1 MFIFLSR
8 FGRLVVG
15 AAVVIAVTSVLGL
28 STLTTNAVP
37 VASHH
42 SSHGGSTGTSSI
54 TLVLLSSTDGSPHWG
69 QKITFTV
76 STTAT
81 TEPHVSLTCSQNGV
95 VVYTNQTGYYASYPW
110 PWTQTMTL
118 SSYAWTGGGASCAA
132 VLYYFSGSKT
142 VNAFTLNFQV
152 AA

>member
-42 SSHGGSTGTSSI
+42 SSHGGSTGTSS
-54 TLVLLSSTDGSPHWG
+54 
-69 QKITFTV
+69 
-76 STTAT
+76 
-81 TEPHVSLTCSQNGV
+81 LT
-95 VVYTNQTGYYASYPW
+95 
-110 PWTQTMTL
+110 
-118 SSYAWTGGGASCAA
+118 
-132 VLYYFSGSKT
+132 
-142 VNAFTLNFQV
+142 
-152 AA
+152 

>member
-37 VASHH
+37 VASHN
-42 SSHGGSTGTSSI
+42 SSHGGSNGTSSL

-76 STTAT
+76 TTTAT
-81 TEPHVSLTCSQNGV
+81 TEPHVSLACSQNGT
-95 VVYTNQTGYYASYPW
+95 VVYRNDAGYYASYPW
-110 PWTQTMTL
+110 PWLQTMTL
-118 SSYAWTGGGASCAA
+118 SSYAWTSGGASCTAT
-132 VLYYFSGSKT
+132 LYYFSGTKT
-142 VNAFTLNFQV
+142 VTPTTLTFSV
-152 AA
+152 LA